1 MKRQTA
7 LLPPGGPPARPR
19 ATRGTGGAGGRAG
32 PAGLRPG
39 DDAAGRVLVLG
50 SMPGTISLRQG
61 RYYAHPRNAFWPI
74 AAEILGFDPALDYA
88 LRLERLTQAGV
99 ALWDVLQGCEREGS
113 LDADIRNAVPN
124 DFAGFLRAH
133 PQLRRVC
140 LNGGKAAS
148 LFRRQVLPSLPA
160 ALADPLVCLDLPSTS
175 PAHAAISYE
184 QKLAAWR
191 SGEPARRAGLSAHA
205 RCLSG
210 RRMPPPAA
218 VCRLWPSDVIRRPP
232 PGIRARPCASR
243 VAGP

>member
-1 MKRQTA
+1 
-7 LLPPGGPPARPR
+7 
-19 ATRGTGGAGGRAG
+19 
-32 PAGLRPG
+32 
-39 DDAAGRVLVLG
+39 
-50 SMPGTISLRQG
+50 MPGTISLRQG

-88 LRLERLTQAGV
+88 LRLERAQAGV

-210 RRMPPPAA
+210 RRMPPP
-218 VCRLWPSDVIRRPP
+218 PSVACGRQTSSVARRRAFARVHVR
-232 PGIRARPCASR
+232 PG

>member
-1 MKRQTA
+1 
-7 LLPPGGPPARPR
+7 
-19 ATRGTGGAGGRAG
+19 
-32 PAGLRPG
+32 
-39 DDAAGRVLVLG
+39 
-50 SMPGTISLRQG
+50 MPGAISLRQG

-133 PQLRRVC
+133 PRLRRVC

-191 SGEPARRAGLSAHA
+191 SGEPARRAGLSPA

-243 VAGP
+243 RGRTAIFPLFRPLIDPGQRSI

>member
-1 MKRQTA
+1 
-7 LLPPGGPPARPR
+7 
-19 ATRGTGGAGGRAG
+19 
-32 PAGLRPG
+32 
-39 DDAAGRVLVLG
+39 
-50 SMPGTISLRQG
+50 MPGAISLRQG

-88 LRLERLTQAGV
+88 LRLERLAQAGV
-99 ALWDVLQGCEREGS
+99 ALWRV
-113 LDADIRNAVPN
+113 
-124 DFAGFLRAH
+124 RARRQPGRRH
-133 PQLRRVC
+133 PQRGAQRLRR
-140 LNGGKAAS
+140 LPARASAAAPRLPERRQAAS

-210 RRMPPPAA
+210 RRMPPAAA

-243 VAGP
+243 RGRTAIFPLFRPLIDPGQRSI

>member
-1 MKRQTA
+1 MTTPQA
-7 LLPPGGPPARPR
+7 
-19 ATRGTGGAGGRAG
+19 
-32 PAGLRPG
+32 
-39 DDAAGRVLVLG
+39 RVLVLG
-50 SMPGTISLRQG
+50 SMPGAISLRQG

-133 PQLRRVC
+133 PRLRRVC

-191 SGEPARRAGLSAHA
+191 SGEPARRAGAERPRPLPFRPADAAARRRLSPVAV
-205 RCLSG
+205 
-210 RRMPPPAA
+210 RRHPSPAA
-218 VCRLWPSDVIRRPP
+218 GHSRASMCVQ
-232 PGIRARPCASR
+232 ARPDRDFPTIPS
-243 VAGP
+243 PN